1 MKASATL
8 ERRTDKEGAR
18 RGEERR
24 RRDGWTWL
32 GGVFL
37 VPGFRLL
44 GREARG
50 SFCSPRRR
58 IRRPTL
64 SPPTRS
70 NSLPPA
76 SAALPPFH
84 PRIPCRFYPSSSNA
98 LYPAATPVAPRF
110 STPTLSLFSLPLLLP
125 LRQPELWLIT
135 YRRSP

>member
-1 MKASATL
+1 MVVRV
-8 ERRTDKEGAR
+8 ERRKKGMGGR
-18 RGEERR
+18 RGGKTKK
-24 RRDGWTWL
+24 GWSTWL

-70 NSLPPA
+70 SSPPSPLLLRHSLRPSRHHLPYTQRRLLPLFGTSILPQPPLRLA
-76 SAALPPFH
+76 FLPQRSP
-84 PRIPCRFYPSSSNA
+84 
-98 LYPAATPVAPRF
+98 
-110 STPTLSLFSLPLLLP
+110 PLLLP